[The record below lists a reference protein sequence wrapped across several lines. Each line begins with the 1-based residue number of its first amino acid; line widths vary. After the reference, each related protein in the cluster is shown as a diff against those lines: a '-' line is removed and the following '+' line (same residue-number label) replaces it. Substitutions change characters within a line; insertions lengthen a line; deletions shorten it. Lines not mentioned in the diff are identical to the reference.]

1 MPPSSAGQCS
11 AGAKAGFMSIPSP
24 SRAAASGAAVPL
36 VATLISI
43 YIVSQFL
50 RNSIGVIAPN
60 LAAELALSPAE
71 IGLLSSTFFL
81 VFAAVQIPVG
91 VALDRF
97 GPRLCLLAGAAVT
110 VAGTVV
116 FAAATSPGALIA
128 GRALLGLGTA
138 GSLVASLAVYA
149 RRFSPERFATLT
161 GLQVGIGT
169 VGTLL
174 ATAPLALSAA
184 TIGWRASFLGVGAFT
199 LLAGLLVALVV
210 RGDARPHGGHE
221 TLRESLAGILAVM
234 RTPSVGRLFVMNL
247 VAYSTFGLVVG
258 LWGAPY
264 LTHIYG
270 YSLQERGSFL
280 LIPVLTQIAGSILWG
295 PMDRV
300 VGSHKLPVLLGAG
313 TTAAALGYLALVGTL
328 GPWMLVVWFAA
339 FGFLSAFGPLL
350 IAHGRA
356 LFPLRQIGRG
366 LTVLNMG
373 AMGGVFLAQA
383 VSGFVIELFPT
394 ASDGAYELAAYQA
407 VFALQA
413 AFILLACLVY
423 SGSRDPMRGRPGGRE
438 SAVSA

>member
-1 MPPSSAGQCS
+1 
-11 AGAKAGFMSIPSP
+11 MSIPSA
-24 SRAAASGAAVPL
+24 SRAAVSGAAVTL
-36 VATLISI
+36 VATLVSI

-60 LAAELALSPAE
+60 LAAELSLSPAE
-71 IGLLSSTFFL
+71 IGLLSSVFFF

-97 GPRLCLLAGAAVT
+97 GPRLCLIVGAAIT
-110 VAGTVV
+110 AIGTVV
-116 FAAATSPGALIA
+116 FAAAASPAALIS

-149 RRFSPERFATLT
+149 QRFPPARFATLT

-174 ATAPLALSAA
+174 ATAPLAVSTAV
-184 TIGWRASFLGVGAFT
+184 IGWRASFLAVGACT
-199 LLAGLLVALVV
+199 LLAGLLIAVVV
-210 RGDARPHGGHE
+210 RDDGRPRGRHE

-258 LWGAPY
+258 LWGGPY

-270 YSLQERGSFL
+270 YGLEQRGSFL
-280 LIPVLTQIAGSILWG
+280 LVPVLTQIAGSMLWG
-295 PMDRV
+295 PLDRV

-313 TTAAALGYLALVGTL
+313 ATAAALGYVALAGTL
-328 GPWMLVVWFAA
+328 SPLMLVSWFAA

-350 IAHGRA
+350 IAHGKA
-356 LFPLRQIGRG
+356 LFPLHQVGRG

-373 AMGGVFLAQA
+373 AMGGTFLAQA
-383 VSGFVIELFPT
+383 ISGFVIGLFPT
-394 ASDGAYELAAYQA
+394 GPGGAYELAAYQL

-423 SGSRDPMRGRPGGRE
+423 FGSSDPLQDGWAGRKSGI
-438 SAVSA
+438 SA